1 MWNHQKHCR
10 YDNWEEHDNN
20 TKKQRG
26 LRRGGLSNG
35 CGAKKQ
41 GAEWGG
47 GGKEGCKQVNGRG
60 GRRRGTGWRPGARSK
75 RRYSLQFPPRISY

>member
-47 GGKEGCKQVNGRG
+47 GGKEGCKQVNGEAEG
-60 GRRRGTGWRPGARSK
+60 GGEPVGGQARDPSGDT
-75 RRYSLQFPPRISY
+75 RSNSRHE